1 MRTRKTANVVE
12 ILRSVNMKLARTTCP
27 PHVRLGMISVLETV
41 LHDAGMYAGFGYL
54 SADDMERNGHAD
66 YPGGQKPGIR
76 YAYADGSPATA
87 EEWVNGRNVPNHL
100 SGEVTQSFP
109 DDSRRY
115 YYVHPSISAD
125 YREAAPIV

>member
-1 MRTRKTANVVE
+1 MRTRKTANVAE

-41 LHDAGMYAGFGYL
+41 LHDAGLYAGFGYL
-54 SADDMERNGHAD
+54 SAEDMERNGHAD

-76 YAYADGSPATA
+76 YEWVNGLSATA
-87 EEWVNGRNVPNHL
+87 EEWVNSHL

-115 YYVHPSISAD
+115 YYVHRAITGD
-125 YREAAPIV
+125 YKEHDPIV